1 MAKLYVFTRRGRSEF
16 NLADHNVLGRHP
28 KSRIKVLEPGVSK
41 VHCLISAEDEQRFS
55 IRDLGSRNG
64 TFVNDKRIKG
74 KLVLKD
80 GDEIRMGNTRCL
92 FRDQIDALTI
102 NWVEEVPA
110 EIEKRIQ
117 HKVAPRK
124 MDKFFPQNNII
135 DDEMLRADYE
145 RLRIS
150 FELQR
155 DIGFDLHIDFIL
167 GCVLDR
173 VFEFLDFDL
182 GIVLLINKKAEFNV
196 HSFKLK
202 DLDDAVTVSRT
213 LIDYVVEDGLG
224 VLLASPN
231 PGSGKASPDLLD
243 APVRSS
249 LAVPIMDEQ
258 ELMGVILIEKKDTYT
273 PFGERD
279 LNLLSNVANKT
290 AMFIRNSQVAKGVTR
305 ESLERERFRKIV
317 SPEMAEMVVAGQLRV
332 AEYGEWRPAT
342 LLVANIIGFRTLARD
357 MAPDTLVTMLNRH
370 FESLVKVVFQH
381 EGMVNGFMGDR
392 LLAVWGAP
400 LGHDDD
406 ALRAV
411 TAAFE
416 MQRAVENL
424 NIKRDAAD
432 EPPLEIGV
440 GLATGDILAATMGSL
455 RTQRYAIFGDPV
467 TRAQAVCGAAQAGQL
482 MIAEETYQAIRGRFA
497 TEEAHTIKLKDG
509 SVRCFE
515 VLGESEARPD
525 RPWSYLG

>member
-28 KSRIKVLEPGVSK
+28 KNRIKVLEPGVSK

-342 LLVANIIGFRTLARD
+342 LLVPTSSVSELW
-357 MAPDTLVTMLNRH
+357 P
-370 FESLVKVVFQH
+370 
-381 EGMVNGFMGDR
+381 
-392 LLAVWGAP
+392 
-400 LGHDDD
+400 
-406 ALRAV
+406 
-411 TAAFE
+411 
-416 MQRAVENL
+416 
-424 NIKRDAAD
+424 
-432 EPPLEIGV
+432 
-440 GLATGDILAATMGSL
+440 
-455 RTQRYAIFGDPV
+455 AIWRP
-467 TRAQAVCGAAQAGQL
+467 
-482 MIAEETYQAIRGRFA
+482 IR
-497 TEEAHTIKLKDG
+497 
-509 SVRCFE
+509 
-515 VLGESEARPD
+515 
-525 RPWSYLG
+525 W